1 MIGRRARI
9 PFGGLAILGAMILAM
24 IGPILSVVIWA
35 FAVKWRYPNLLPTE
49 WGLKYWQVML
59 ARPSVIEPVLTSLAV
74 TGIATTLAALICW
87 PAAYAFARLR
97 FPGRQLLLFSFIAAQ
112 AVPKFALFV
121 SIAVVFLRLGL
132 VGTYTGVILVQML
145 SAVLFMI
152 WIPTAAF
159 RGIPPALEEAG
170 HDLGASRLRVFL
182 TITLPQALPA
192 LAASYVLAFVA
203 ILFEVDS
210 ALLVG
215 APQITTM
222 PLVLLSLSAQVIVQ
236 EAAVLCV
243 MIWVPCFAVLLLTR
257 RFMSSR
263 GIAQGFGA

>member
-1 MIGRRARI
+1 MSILRRA
-9 PFGGLAILGAMILAM
+9 PLGGILLLSVMAVLMV
-24 IGPILSVVIWA
+24 GPILTVVVWA
-35 FAVKWRYPNLLPTE
+35 FAEKWRYPNLLPTV
-49 WGLKYWQVML
+49 WGLKYWYVML
-59 ARPSVIEPVLTSLAV
+59 GRDTVINPIVTSIALTTV
-74 TGIATTLAALICW
+74 ATSLAALICW

-97 FPGRQLLLFSFIAAQ
+97 FPGRQVFLFSFVAAQ

-121 SIAVVFLRLGL
+121 SIAVVFLRLDL
-132 VGTYTGVILVQML
+132 IGTFWGVVFVQML
-145 SAVLFMI
+145 SAMLVMI
-152 WIPTAAF
+152 WIPAAAF

-170 HDLGASRLRVFL
+170 FDLGASRLRVFL
-182 TITLPQALPA
+182 LITLPQAMPA
-192 LAASYVLAFVA
+192 LAASYVLAYVG

-210 ALLVG
+210 ALLIG

-222 PLVLLSLSAQVIVQ
+222 PLVLLSSASQVIVQ

-257 RFMSSR
+257 RFMSSK

>member
-1 MIGRRARI
+1 MTQRP
-9 PFGGLAILGAMILAM
+9 PFGGIALLSAMALLM
-24 IGPILSVVIWA
+24 LGPILTVLVWA
-35 FAVKWRYPNLLPTE
+35 FAVKWRYPNLIPTE
-49 WGLKYWQVML
+49 WGLKYWTLML
-59 ARPSVIEPVLTSLAV
+59 GRSTVIEPILTSLAL
-74 TGIATTLAALICW
+74 TSIATTLAALICW
-87 PAAYAFARLR
+87 PAAYAFARFN

-132 VGTYTGVILVQML
+132 VGTFWGVVVVQML
-145 SAVLFMI
+145 SAVLYMI

-170 HDLGASRLRVFL
+170 FDLGASRLRVFL
-182 TITLPQALPA
+182 LITLPQAMPA
-192 LAASYVLAFVA
+192 LAASYVLAFVS

-210 ALLVG
+210 ALLIG

-222 PLVLLSLSAQVIVQ
+222 PLLLFTLSAQVIVQ

-243 MIWVPCFAVLLLTR
+243 MIWVPCFALLLLTR
-257 RFMSSR
+257 RFMSAK